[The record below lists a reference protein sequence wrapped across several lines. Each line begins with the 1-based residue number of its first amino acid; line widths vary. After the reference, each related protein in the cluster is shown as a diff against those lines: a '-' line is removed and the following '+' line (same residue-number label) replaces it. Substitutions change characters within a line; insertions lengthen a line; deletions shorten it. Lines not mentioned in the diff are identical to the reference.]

1 MRVVLAVASLLLLA
15 PLLSGCTGSSGGGD
29 GSGGTDGRGRD
40 GAIDDSKVPTGHVT
54 ATTGAVRGVVV
65 DPAIVPVAGANVTL
79 ETPTGKRS
87 QTSDATGRFIFSDVE
102 PGSHFLGVVHFLF
115 QPYETTVE
123 VMANVADPPVV
134 HVEMTPLYSQKPYST
149 QVSWEG
155 FFECSQAGASVTYSS
170 SNCAADPCPAY
181 LGPATCNTLP
191 TSQMNNVTSQQREW
205 HSDVGPGWKTLV
217 FDVSWEGGGQF
228 STSTNMGIVVSTY
241 KPERDPAHW
250 FAEETGSSPITL
262 RLENGTEHKSASGVE
277 PTIIPDEGMS
287 RMSYFVS
294 VRQPDDPPFAP
305 GLAVNQAFKVI
316 HTQFYHAAPPEGWSA
331 TKDDRPF

>member
-1 MRVVLAVASLLLLA
+1 MRVVLAVATLFLLA
-15 PLLSGCTGSSGGGD
+15 PILSGCTGSGGGD
-29 GSGGTDGRGRD
+29 GSGDGDGRGRD
-40 GAIDDSKVPTGHVT
+40 GGIDDSKVPKGHVS

-79 ETPTGKRS
+79 ETATGKAS
-87 QTSDATGRFIFSDVE
+87 QTSDAQGRFIFSDVA
-102 PGSHFLGVVHFLF
+102 PGSHFLGVSHFLF
-115 QPYETTVE
+115 QPYETTVD
-123 VMANVADPPVV
+123 VVANVAEPPVV
-134 HVEMTPLYSQKPYST
+134 HVAMTPLYSQKPYST

-155 FFECSQAGASVTYSS
+155 FFECSQAGAGLYSS
-170 SNCAADPCPAY
+170 SNCVTDQCPIIMDASQ
-181 LGPATCNTLP
+181 CNQLP

-217 FDVSWEGGGQF
+217 FDVSWEDGGQF
-228 STSTNMGIVVSTY
+228 STSQNMGIVVSTY
-241 KPERDPAHW
+241 KPERDPSHW
-250 FAEETGSSPITL
+250 FAQETGGSPITL
-262 RLENGTEHKSASGVE
+262 RLENGTQHESASGVE
-277 PTIIPDEGMS
+277 PAVIPDEGMS

-294 VRQPDDPPFAP
+294 VREPDDPPLAP